1 MISIFIM
8 PVRERIH
15 FISSFQQF
23 CSKWGL
29 NGIYIELYIHNYI
42 TTYIHLLV
50 KTYLKNQDETHL
62 KKIVKLL
69 SFYIL
74 QYNVIALKCCPIK
87 LCTSCKNRQM
97 FVCRTLLF
105 GSRHVCDL
113 FFPKFSFVLAIR
125 CLVFENTKDYVWN
138 MHPFVKTLR
147 LDDFLSVTANL
158 CFLLLFH
165 RCHWNTKIPWYSRN
179 CFIYIHQFFVG
190 KWNIITIQCNTDLY
204 IW

>member
-1 MISIFIM
+1 MNYIFIITLLHILDTGSC
-8 PVRERIH
+8 RQI
-15 FISSFQQF
+15 FSI
-23 CSKWGL
+23 
-29 NGIYIELYIHNYI
+29 IYFRS
-42 TTYIHLLV
+42 
-50 KTYLKNQDETHL
+50 
-62 KKIVKLL
+62 IVMLL
-69 SFYIL
+69 SFYIF

-165 RCHWNTKIPWYSRN
+165 RCHWNTRYHCILEIVSY
-179 CFIYIHQFFVG
+179 IYILRR
-190 KWNIITIQCNTDLY
+190 KM
-204 IW
+204 